1 MYVIAVRLS
10 CPLVT
15 EVVPSV
21 WGRDPP
27 DTNYGFED
35 EVSFDFMLLVD
46 PQNVT
51 SYIDQTLVYALSF
64 TRGAVS

>member
-1 MYVIAVRLS
+1 VYVIAVRLS

-21 WGRDPP
+21 WGRDSP

-35 EVSFDFMLLVD
+35 EVSLDLYMFVG
-46 PQNVT
+46 PQM
-51 SYIDQTLVYALSF
+51 
-64 TRGAVS
+64 